1 MARRLETTP
10 SNPNWLQWSAS
21 PFGNVSTRLRKGVC
35 DWRYNR
41 DRSAFA
47 QLAIDFANPYHPGG
61 ANRTPGTRAIF
72 PLATACASGSL
83 GSPEVCAN
91 LWIDQAQLAVWNCR
105 IRRQFAEDLA
115 RGGCRNCR
123 QLGCGAVLP
132 KGCVFFVRGTGR
144 RSRRRIFLL
153 ALPHSP
159 TGSSFYRSGSR
170 AHGLAHSARPAGLR
184 HILGFCPDRRASI
197 FGGLFVF
204 TSD

>member
-35 DWRYNR
+35 DWRYNW

-83 GSPEVCAN
+83 GRQKFAPTSGSIRHSSPSGIAEFVAN
-91 LWIDQAQLAVWNCR
+91 SPKTLLVVDVGIAVSLAVALSCR
-105 IRRQFAEDLA
+105 RVVCFSFVARVVAAGAGFSYSLYLIHRPVAVFNGAALERMGWPTALGQPGFA
-115 RGGCRNCR
+115 
-123 QLGCGAVLP
+123 
-132 KGCVFFVRGTGR
+132 T
-144 RSRRRIFLL
+144 
-153 ALPHSP
+153 
-159 TGSSFYRSGSR
+159 Y
-170 AHGLAHSARPAGLR
+170 SAFA
-184 HILGFCPDRRASI
+184 
-197 FGGLFVF
+197 
-204 TSD
+204 